1 MNQGIYN
8 RGIPEYDRLDADRW
22 MEASWMA
29 KKYAMMSNK
38 GMSATEAGQYAT
50 EHLITESI
58 GRNIYNAAD
67 NQLFD
72 ANGKLTA
79 SRLSGYDD
87 LDWADAIE
95 RNGHR
100 QDYNLS
106 ASTSGEKY
114 SIYSSIGYLK
124 EKGYVKATDYERYSG
139 RINSTFTPNKWFKG
153 GVNLTG
159 SWTKRN
165 YNDNATGSYYSIRST
180 LLAIW
185 HRCILCICIM
195 LMVVTNWM
203 KMVKRFMTQ
212 LLHIWATVISLMK
225 CCSIKKKAFVMY

>member
-1 MNQGIYN
+1 
-8 RGIPEYDRLDADRW
+8 
-22 MEASWMA
+22 
-29 KKYAMMSNK
+29 MMSNK

-50 EHLITESI
+50 EHLVTESI

-106 ASTSGEKY
+106 ASTSGENTVY
-114 SIYSSIGYLK
+114 
-124 EKGYVKATDYERYSG
+124 
-139 RINSTFTPNKWFKG
+139 
-153 GVNLTG
+153 
-159 SWTKRN
+159 
-165 YNDNATGSYYSIRST
+165 
-180 LLAIW
+180 
-185 HRCILCICIM
+185 IL
-195 LMVVTNWM
+195 
-203 KMVKRFMTQ
+203 Q
-212 LLHIWATVISLMK
+212 LVI
-225 CCSIKKKAFVMY
+225 